1 MPLLLHTMLQLPAV
15 LLEKHP
21 YGKSLEKSLVR
32 EEESAEEG
40 EEGVQGLAIPLSDKR
55 GTG

>member
-21 YGKSLEKSLVR
+21 YGKSLDKSLVR

-40 EEGVQGLAIPLSDKR
+40 EEGVQGLAIPLGDKR